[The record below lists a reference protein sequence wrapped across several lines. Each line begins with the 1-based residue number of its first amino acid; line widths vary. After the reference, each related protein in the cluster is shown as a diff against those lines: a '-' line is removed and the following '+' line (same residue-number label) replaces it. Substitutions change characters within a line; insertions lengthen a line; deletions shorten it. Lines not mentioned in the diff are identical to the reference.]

1 MREKNEKLKVYEFL
15 YNRLPFSEDEAEELE
30 ALQRME
36 KLEKEFES
44 HLSKIKTGN
53 MEIHWHSEVLVDSR
67 YELVNVL
74 IATDYCY
81 YMFVL
86 RDLHGEHYINSFNI
100 LCDSSHEAVLD
111 LNRSDR
117 IYEIFRDQLIDD
129 GKYQRP
135 VILKYVVMNEKFS
148 LTGSKSEKFLNRRNL
163 DYYLKA
169 IEHSAVIKKK
179 HYPPVT
185 TNF

>member
-15 YNRLPFSEDEAEELE
+15 YNRLPFSEDEAEELK

-36 KLEKEFES
+36 KLEKEFEE
-44 HLSKIKTGN
+44 HLLKIKTGN
-53 MEIHWHSEVLVDSR
+53 MEIHWHSEVLIDSD

-74 IATDYCY
+74 IVTDYCY
-81 YMFVL
+81 YLFVL
-86 RDLHGEHYINSFNI
+86 HDFRGEHYINLFNI
-100 LCDSSHEAVLD
+100 LCDSAHEAVLD

-117 IYEIFRDQLIDD
+117 IYEMFRDQLIDD

-135 VILKYVVMNEKFS
+135 IILKYVMMNEKFS
-148 LTGSKSEKFLNRRNL
+148 LKGRKCEKFLDKRNL
-163 DYYLKA
+163 AYYLKA

-179 HYPPVT
+179 QYPPVT
-185 TNF
+185 TKF